1 MIKEGGSFTYI
12 LIAILIMGAV
22 YFVLGSVINVGYAKF
37 NLNLVDKVEGT
48 FENLFAYFSN
58 WKTTVVARLLRSIYV
73 VLWSLLFIISGIM
86 ASLSYAMTEYIL
98 AENPE
103 MSASEAITLSKQM
116 MDGNKWRLF
125 CLDLSFI
132 GWDILCGF
140 SLGIGYLWLTPY
152 KQAARAAFYREV
164 SGTEKP
170 DFESEWSGY
179 NYQNYED
186 IVDEK

>member
-86 ASLSYAMTEYIL
+86 A
-98 AENPE
+98 
-103 MSASEAITLSKQM
+103 
-116 MDGNKWRLF
+116 
-125 CLDLSFI
+125 
-132 GWDILCGF
+132 
-140 SLGIGYLWLTPY
+140 
-152 KQAARAAFYREV
+152 
-164 SGTEKP
+164 
-170 DFESEWSGY
+170 
-179 NYQNYED
+179 
-186 IVDEK
+186 